1 MVTVGRAA
9 RSFIDLG
16 DNVVAIL
23 RAAFYSIEDQPV
35 KGHRGEHGTLY
46 EPDESERELLRDA
59 AQQLYW
65 RSKDLLPDGQRDRI
79 RKAVAAAIKLIV
91 SWKRNRCDLRDE
103 EQAYAEQETL
113 QTASTLI
120 IEASGDIVKKAKKS
134 TSPKKRPD
142 VKGAVKNA
150 LADHPRLKHYPAN
163 LEPYVL
169 KELEIHSPGYKRGP
183 HFSTQVRQCVRE
195 ILRAAKKK

>member
-35 KGHRGEHGTLY
+35 KGYWGEHGTLY
-46 EPDESERELLRDA
+46 EPDESQRELLRDA

-91 SWKRNRCDLRDE
+91 SWQRNGYLRDE
-103 EQAYAEQETL
+103 DQAYAEQETL
-113 QTASTLI
+113 QAASTLI
-120 IEASGDIVKKAKKS
+120 IEASGDIAKKAKKS

-150 LADHPRLKHYPAN
+150 LADHPRLKHHPAK

-169 KELEIHSPGYKRGP
+169 KELEIHSPGYKPGP
-183 HFSTQVRQCVRE
+183 NFSTQVRQCVRE